1 MADKGWGYMKR
12 RPSTKWLAVIGVVG
26 AVAVG
31 TTLGLVDAAG
41 ASSGAAKP
49 IKSVSSPVTTASFT
63 FSVSVTG
70 LTASAVTV
78 TGSGQADLAGHA
90 VALAVDLPA
99 TVAKLIPGGSASPET
114 VDAVLSGSTVYVE
127 IPSLASVIGEPWISI
142 SLPSKASSA
151 LPGVFAK
158 VASALGNVSSI
169 IDFAHAHKAAVTSL
183 PSAIVD
189 GVQATGT
196 KVVATVSKKH
206 GAHTVT
212 ADVWA
217 DASGRLV
224 QGVVTASGGSTGS
237 VGATATVNV
246 TGYGLPV
253 TITVPPPSEVK
264 AIPLSTI
271 EMVLG
276 NHRGSHAGQGFAPK
290 AGDPSGHS
298 WSGHNWSGHSSTG
311 HPQAA

>member
-1 MADKGWGYMKR
+1 MKR
-12 RPSTKWLAVIGVVG
+12 RPSIKWLAIIGVVG

-41 ASSGAAKP
+41 ASSGAP
-49 IKSVSSPVTTASFT
+49 TPSVAGSSPVTTASFT

-78 TGSGQADLAGHA
+78 TGSGQADLTDHA
-90 VALAVDLPA
+90 VSLAVNLPA

-114 VDAVLSGSTVYVE
+114 IDAVLSGSTVYVK
-127 IPSLASVIGEPWISI
+127 IPSLASTIGEPWISI
-142 SLPSKASSA
+142 GLPSKASSA

-158 VASALGNVSSI
+158 VARALGNVSSI
-169 IDFAHAHKAAVTSL
+169 VDFAQAHHATVTSL
-183 PSAIVD
+183 PSGIVD
-189 GVQATGT
+189 GVQATGS
-196 KVVATVSKKH
+196 KIVATVSKKH
-206 GAHTVT
+206 GTHTVT

-217 DASGRLV
+217 DTSGRLV
-224 QGVVTASGGSTGS
+224 QATVTASGGSHGG
-237 VGATATVNV
+237 VGLTATVNV
-246 TGYGLPV
+246 TGYGAPV

-271 EMVLG
+271 EMLLG
-276 NHRGSHAGQGFAPK
+276 NHRGSHAGHGLAR
-290 AGDPSGHS
+290 SGHS
-298 WSGHNWSGHSSTG
+298 WSGHSWSGHSWSGHSSTG